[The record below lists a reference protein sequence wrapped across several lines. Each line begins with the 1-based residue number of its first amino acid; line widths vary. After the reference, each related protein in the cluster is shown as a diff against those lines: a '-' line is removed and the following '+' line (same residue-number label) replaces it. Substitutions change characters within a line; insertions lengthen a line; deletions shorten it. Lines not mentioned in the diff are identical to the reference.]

1 MLDAFGERVAVFIG
15 GPQFAS
21 WQRQVSDEEGT
32 IDGVKQSVMEVTR
45 NLPEDVVQIDLY
57 QSLLARLLE
66 DMRNLIRADD
76 LLPEDDDDDWLQERT
91 FALDLK
97 ANAETGILRGLE
109 KGETNW
115 AQLIAAGHWLT
126 VLTHALVIRT
136 LENAETRNRVNI
148 QSLSYDGET

>member
-1 MLDAFGERVAVFIG
+1 MNAPCVLPHACQAEVIPRAADDSPLQDAFQLSLQQMLDAFGERVAVFIG

-21 WQRQVSDEEGT
+21 WQRQASDEEGT

-109 KGETNW
+109 KGETN
-115 AQLIAAGHWLT
+115 
-126 VLTHALVIRT
+126 
-136 LENAETRNRVNI
+136 
-148 QSLSYDGET
+148 